1 MIEVSQDAPERR
13 CCGCRKTL
21 RIDQGL
27 RWVAAPDGTVA
38 FDLRRRVPGRGAN
51 TCAETRCIRQAAKRG
66 GFSRTLHADVGGAD
80 PQALIDAAQKGLDRQ
95 VHELLGLLRR
105 AGVLEIGAKPVKQ
118 GLKSGNYSLI
128 VIARDHSER
137 SAADLTGQAAAVRW
151 GTSEG
156 IGRAIGRKP
165 TGVVAAPAGA
175 LTDAM
180 ASAVRKSNTLAGMA
194 PVDKGVSS

>member
-1 MIEVSQDAPERR
+1 MIEASQTAPERR
-13 CCGCRKTL
+13 CCGCREVL
-21 RIDQGL
+21 RVDQGL

-51 TCAETRCIRQAAKRG
+51 TCAEPRCIRQAAKRG
-66 GFSRTLHADVGGAD
+66 GFARTLHVDARGGD
-80 PQALIDAAQKGLDRQ
+80 PSVLIDRARAALDRQ

-105 AGVLEIGAKPVKQ
+105 SQVLEIGAKPVKQ
-118 GLKSGNYSLI
+118 GLGSENYSLI
-128 VIARDHSER
+128 VVALDHSER
-137 SAADLTGQAAAVRW
+137 SAADLAGQAAYVRW
-151 GTSEG
+151 GTSEA

-175 LTDAM
+175 LTDAL
-180 ASAVRKSNTLAGMA
+180 ASAVSKSNTLAGAA

>member
-13 CCGCRKTL
+13 CCGCRKVL
-21 RIDQGL
+21 RVDEGL

-38 FDLRRRVPGRGAN
+38 FDMRRRVPGRGAN
-51 TCAETRCIRQAAKRG
+51 TCATSRCVRQAAKRG
-66 GFSRTLHADVGGAD
+66 AFARTLHADVRAGD
-80 PQALIDAAQKGLDRQ
+80 PQALIDGARGGLDRQ

-105 AGVLEIGAKPVKQ
+105 ARVLEIGAKPVKQ
-118 GLKSGNYSLI
+118 GLQSANYSLI
-128 VIARDHSER
+128 VVALDHSER
-137 SAADLTGQAAAVRW
+137 SAADLQGHAVTVRW
-151 GTSEG
+151 GTSES

-175 LTDAM
+175 LTDAL
-180 ASAVRKSNTLAGMA
+180 ASAVRKSNTLAGAA